1 MTKIAFAIEE
11 LHRIENDLAGRFLRA
26 SDRHKAEHEV
36 YHLGRDLARWS
47 QQHVR
52 ELARVG
58 AGHGLRL
65 DAEPQ
70 DDAAVLAA
78 LRQKGAELIGRH
90 HDPGLLLLADLR
102 ELHRMASGASLDWE
116 VLAQV
121 AQGTRDPDL
130 LEVAKKCHPDTLRQM
145 RWTNGLVK
153 ELSAQ
158 ILVTP

>member
-11 LHRIENDLAGRFLRA
+11 LHRIENDLAGKLLRA
-26 SDRHKAEHEV
+26 SDRHKAEHEIH
-36 YHLGRDLARWS
+36 HLGRDLARWS
-47 QQHVR
+47 QAHVR

-58 AGHGLRL
+58 PDYGLDL
-65 DAEPQ
+65 DGEPE
-70 DDAAVLAA
+70 DDATILAA
-78 LRQKGAELIGRH
+78 LRQKGAELLGRH

-116 VLAQV
+116 VLAQC
-121 AQGTRDPDL
+121 AQGTRDTEL
-130 LEVAKKCHPDTLRQM
+130 LEVAQRCHPDTLRQM
-145 RWTNGLVK
+145 RWTNGMVK